1 MHHEGP
7 WLANMK
13 TSVRSLWKRARAVRA
28 AVRFG
33 RGTRI
38 QFSDLDTEVESG
50 RAMVTSNRVGASV
63 VVLPGAA
70 DGTGHSLE
78 PKWSEASQEIPRI
91 MLPLAQVKNEPRRRS
106 AMWSEESPPNLKGK
120 AWVLSE
126 ERFTPSNEA
135 TSSHAANSSCDRC
148 HRDDDEEDDPDDL
161 PPVTKCPENGSQT
174 RRWEDWLDVRDLPLV
189 TRCPAMPQAR
199 YRPSDWLDP
208 RESDEE
214 EDEDLAP
221 MTKRPE
227 DGAARLHH
235 FEKPPLKLE
244 PPPEVQEAVNRDTPG
259 SPTGEESPI
268 GSDDV
273 VLSHADVTC
282 ELSFP

>member
-1 MHHEGP
+1 M
-7 WLANMK
+7 
-13 TSVRSLWKRARAVRA
+13 RA

-78 PKWSEASQEIPRI
+78 PKWEASASQEIPRI

-135 TSSHAANSSCDRC
+135 TSSHAANSSYDRC

-235 FEKPPLKLE
+235 FEKPPLKPLE